1 MEIQSVL
8 LTHLFFSRRYIKQGP
23 TLFEGFS
30 SKEKITIT
38 LKAIEID
45 CTHDFSFFF
54 CLKIT
59 DLN

>member
-8 LTHLFFSRRYIKQGP
+8 LTHLFFSRRYLKQGP

-30 SKEKITIT
+30 SKEKITII

-45 CTHDFSFFF
+45 CMHDFSFFF

-59 DLN
+59 DLK